1 MLEYEKVFFGL
12 IFAIVAAVSTN
23 LHAAAAAAAVASAG
37 LWEGDAQAL
46 EYERRELCGQR

>member
-12 IFAIVAAVSTN
+12 IFAIVAGVSTN
-23 LHAAAAAAAVASAG
+23 LHAAAAAAVASAG